1 MNWLNYLEGIGTGIG
16 FSLACGFTGAYVAK
30 RRLDKMMR
38 TAMLALEQHDGPLKP
53 GGGGSTIAVHVEK
66 LHVPAG
72 GDRDVAHG
80 DDERERGPESPFTS

>member
-16 FSLACGFTGAYVAK
+16 FSLACGITGAYVAK

-38 TAMLALEQHDGPLKP
+38 TAMLALEQHDGPL
-53 GGGGSTIAVHVEK
+53 
-66 LHVPAG
+66 HVPAG
-72 GDRDVAHG
+72 GDSDVAHG